1 MLLNLGL
8 ITVCLICY
16 YASMQLLCLELK
28 QKDPSRLKAYA
39 ILVRQPTKFRRWR
52 FSFILNFWDF
62 DLGYSNSGVCN
73 FFHFILFQASESSDS
88 TSTDC
93 SKEMKHPLE
102 LVSAETR
109 KVEVTPSEAT
119 EEKSGH
125 LVIYF
130 FFFLVQNALLFL
142 FLLSFSQ
149 FSFFQ
154 LSADKDT
161 TSEEH
166 IGDSRCTQDNGRFVA
181 NGLSIKTDYCNY
193 KIEELHK

>member
-93 SKEMKHPLE
+93 SKEMKHPSE

-130 FFFLVQNALLFL
+130 FFFGSKCLIVLVFAIFL
-142 FLLSFSQ
+142 TIQ
-149 FSFFQ
+149 F
-154 LSADKDT
+154 LSAFCWYGYHQWRT
-161 TSEEH
+161 YR
-166 IGDSRCTQDNGRFVA
+166 GQ
-181 NGLSIKTDYCNY
+181 
-193 KIEELHK
+193 

>member
-93 SKEMKHPLE
+93 SKEMKHPSE

-130 FFFLVQNALLFL
+130 FFFLWFKMPFCSCFCYLSHNSVSFS
-142 FLLSFSQ
+142 FLLIRIPPV
-149 FSFFQ
+149 
-154 LSADKDT
+154 KN
-161 TSEEH
+161 
-166 IGDSRCTQDNGRFVA
+166 I
-181 NGLSIKTDYCNY
+181 
-193 KIEELHK
+193 

>member
-1 MLLNLGL
+1 MVLNLGL

-93 SKEMKHPLE
+93 SKEMKHPSE

-130 FFFLVQNALLFL
+130 FFFWFKMPYCSCFCYLSHNSVSFS
-142 FLLSFSQ
+142 FLLIRIPPV
-149 FSFFQ
+149 
-154 LSADKDT
+154 KN
-161 TSEEH
+161 
-166 IGDSRCTQDNGRFVA
+166 I
-181 NGLSIKTDYCNY
+181 
-193 KIEELHK
+193 